1 MSAMIDNLRDYL
13 LIIDVSGG
21 LIDIFLRVQVP
32 LPANQEL
39 EAISGGGGARVEKS
53 CSWGCVCKQS
63 LPHEVGYPKE

>member
-39 EAISGGGGARVEKS
+39 KAIWCHVLGESELLAIE
-53 CSWGCVCKQS
+53 
-63 LPHEVGYPKE
+63 H